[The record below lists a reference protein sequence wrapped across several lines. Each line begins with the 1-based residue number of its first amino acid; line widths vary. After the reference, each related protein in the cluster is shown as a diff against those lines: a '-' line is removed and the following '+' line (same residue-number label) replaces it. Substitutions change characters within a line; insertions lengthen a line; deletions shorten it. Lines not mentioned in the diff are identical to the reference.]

1 MWLLVSFKNCLRQ
14 YRQTQS
20 IAPQTHRWV
29 GQLKLN
35 PEQLVV
41 LAQLIE
47 TNNDATLEELCDL
60 LHQKIGITIS
70 FGHHGKNDTK
80 IEYDFKKKTLFPS
93 AKGSDRVQNLRYEFW
108 QQLRK
113 LNVKNLIFFDKS
125 GVNLAMVRLYARS
138 LKGSISLVS

>member
-1 MWLLVSFKNCLRQ
+1 MAPGLVQKLLKQ

-20 IAPQTHRWV
+20 IAPQTHRYG

-47 TNNDATLEELCDL
+47 TNNDATLEKLCDL

-70 FGHHGKNDTK
+70 RATMGRMTQRLNMT
-80 IEYDFKKKTLFPS
+80 FKK
-93 AKGSDRVQNLRYEFW
+93 N
-108 QQLRK
+108 
-113 LNVKNLIFFDKS
+113 
-125 GVNLAMVRLYARS
+125 S
-138 LKGSISLVS
+138 LPISERQ